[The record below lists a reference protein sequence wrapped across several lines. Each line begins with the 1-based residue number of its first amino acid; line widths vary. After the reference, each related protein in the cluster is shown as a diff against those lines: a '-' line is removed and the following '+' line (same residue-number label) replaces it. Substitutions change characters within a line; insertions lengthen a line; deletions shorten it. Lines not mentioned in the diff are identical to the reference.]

1 MNVAEMLALA
11 GVAMACGVLFV
22 VMRYPAMR
30 RPQ

>member
-11 GVAMACGVLFV
+11 GVAIACGVFVLF
-22 VMRYPAMR
+22 AFLIL